1 MGNIDPSDI
10 LRRLGP
16 NYPVIGGLPQFVIYL
31 LYIIF
36 FLSLISLFSMPDKN
50 IIPTILIAV
59 VLMAAVIAKV
69 DAVSNHCDFL
79 SYVLNVSM
87 FVLPFIAGG
96 TIRSRQSKGRAVGP
110 AIIAAIFGG
119 VYFFAF
125 WYFVQQHC
133 ATTPH

>member
-1 MGNIDPSDI
+1 MNINASEI
-10 LRRLGP
+10 LSRLGP
-16 NYPVIGGLPQFVIYL
+16 NYPNLPGLGPVYNYL
-31 LYIIF
+31 LYAIF
-36 FLSLISLFSMPDKN
+36 IFALISLFSMPEKN

-59 VLMAAVIAKV
+59 VLMAAVVAKV

-96 TIRSRQSKGRAVGP
+96 TIRSRQSKAKAVIP
-110 AIIAAIFGG
+110 AIIAAIIGG

-125 WYFVQQHC
+125 WFFIQ
-133 ATTPH
+133 